1 MLSLFLQEIDDQ
13 VKEVFKISATR
24 IRGKLEVF
32 SLAPVTCF
40 VPLLHVIFA
49 HLFAS
54 IAILSSL

>member
-13 VKEVFKISATR
+13 VKEVFKIEATR

-32 SLAPVTCF
+32 SLAPATCF
-40 VPLLHVIFA
+40 VPLLHAIFA
-49 HLFAS
+49 HLFVS